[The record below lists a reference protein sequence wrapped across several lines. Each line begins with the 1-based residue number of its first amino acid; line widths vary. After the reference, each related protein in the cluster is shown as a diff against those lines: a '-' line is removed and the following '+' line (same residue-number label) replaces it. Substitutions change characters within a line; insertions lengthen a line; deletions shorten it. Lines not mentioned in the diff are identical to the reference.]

1 MANRKD
7 LEDEADRIWRA
18 LAPTGEVEKHDAFH
32 RSFMSNVYSLD
43 DITKPE
49 FISGPRSHHKPLNES
64 EFKGEMDELAGL
76 TNAGTQSFLTQSDRA
91 PTSIRVQTWVG
102 EDGESG
108 ALHLVRICASDGNT
122 IMLSKPEAVELCR
135 MIMRAVA

>member
-7 LEDEADRIWRA
+7 AEGEADRIWRA
-18 LAPTGEVEKHDAFH
+18 LASKEEVEKHDAF
-32 RSFMSNVYSLD
+32 RRAFMSNVCFLD

-49 FISGPRSHHKPLNES
+49 FISGPPSQRKSLNES

-91 PTSIRVQTWVG
+91 PTSIRVQSWIG
-102 EDGESG
+102 EDGESSV
-108 ALHLVRICASDGNT
+108 LHFVRIRASDGNT